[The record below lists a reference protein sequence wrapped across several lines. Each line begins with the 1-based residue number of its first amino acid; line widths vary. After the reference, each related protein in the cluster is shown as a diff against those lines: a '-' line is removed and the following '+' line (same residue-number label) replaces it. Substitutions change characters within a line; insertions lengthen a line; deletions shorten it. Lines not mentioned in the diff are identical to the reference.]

1 MTNSTQRPSP
11 PDPEQRRV
19 LATSLVDRYAAIV
32 DAPEALR
39 DSLLKPLP
47 VTLWADPR
55 RISREALRAM
65 LVGDGLPARSIA
77 WHPHALRLPAGSRPG
92 LHWTFLAGL
101 SRIQEEVSMLPAML
115 LDAQPGERILDL
127 CAAPGNKTA
136 QIAIAMQDTGTLV
149 ANDSKRGRIAALRQM
164 IKRLGLVNCTV
175 TVRDGQGM
183 DRRAGTF
190 DRVLVDAPCSCEGTF
205 RKVRVPE
212 PVDDELRQRSAAVQ
226 LRLLQRAVALTRAG
240 GRIVY
245 STCTFAPEENEA
257 VVDAILRQHGQRLR
271 LRQVRLDGLQTAPG
285 ILAWHGQSFLP
296 ELSRCL
302 RIWPHQQDTGGFFV
316 AVFDCLEGADDAG
329 ASTCFAPPAE
339 SADWLH
345 PLSERFGILSTAF
358 ADVRLIR
365 RGNRHVHALSADH
378 QAPHAPAPEM
388 LGLPLIRRKSLP
400 LKPTTSAVLRW
411 GRHATR
417 NRLDLSPAQR
427 DAFLRREDCLIE
439 PEQRL
444 DCTGPG
450 YVIVRFAG
458 QVIGLGQLVFER
470 QSPAVRLLSL
480 VPKAW
485 ARDAGAPQQVSGG

>member
-1 MTNSTQRPSP
+1 MQRNRP
-11 PDPEQRRV
+11 PTPAQRRA
-19 LATSLVDRYAAIV
+19 LAVALVEHYAAIV
-32 DAPEALR
+32 DAPEALL

-47 VTLWADPR
+47 ATLWADPR
-55 RISREALRAM
+55 RISRDALQTILA
-65 LVGDGLPARSIA
+65 GDGLRSRPIA

-101 SRIQEEVSMLPAML
+101 SRIQEEVSMLPVVL
-115 LDAQPGERILDL
+115 LDPQPGERVLDL

-136 QIAIAMQDTGTLV
+136 QIAIAMQDTGTVV

-164 IKRLGLVNCTV
+164 IKRLGLTSCSV

-212 PVDDELRQRSAAVQ
+212 PVDDELRLRSAAVQ
-226 LRLLQRAVALTRAG
+226 LRLLHRAVALTRPG

-257 VVDAILRQHGQRLR
+257 VVDAILRQHPEVLQLR
-271 LRQVRLDGLQTAPG
+271 HVEVPGLRTAPG
-285 ILAWHGQSFLP
+285 IAAWQGQSFLP
-296 ELSRCL
+296 EIQHCL
-302 RIWPHQQDTGGFFV
+302 RVWPHQQDTGGFFV
-316 AVFDCLEGADDAG
+316 AVFDRLDGAG
-329 ASTCFAPPAE
+329 MPADE
-339 SADWLH
+339 TAFLPAAETNDWLA
-345 PLSERFGILSTAF
+345 PLTERFGIPSAAF

-365 RGNRHVHALSADH
+365 RGNRHVHALSAGH
-378 QAPHAPAPEM
+378 QAPRAPAPEM

-417 NRLDLSPAQR
+417 NRLDLSAAQR
-427 DAFLRREDCLIE
+427 DAFLRRDDCLVS
-439 PEQRL
+439 PDQRL

-458 QVIGLGQLVFER
+458 YTIGLGQLIFDR
-470 QSPAVRLLSL
+470 DSPTVRLISL

-485 ARDAGAPQQVSGG
+485 ARDTGAQDPGSGG